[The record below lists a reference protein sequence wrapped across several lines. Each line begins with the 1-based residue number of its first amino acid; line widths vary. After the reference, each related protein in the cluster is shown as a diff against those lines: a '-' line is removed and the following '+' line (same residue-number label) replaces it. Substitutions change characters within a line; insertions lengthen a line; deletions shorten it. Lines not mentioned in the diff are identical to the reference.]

1 MLNEDEKQLF
11 ARASVFAGGCTLEAG
26 RAVAGGDL
34 DTLESLVDKSLI
46 RHSDDRFWMLATI
59 REFAQER
66 LAESGERLDL
76 QRLHVEYFTD
86 LARHA
91 EAELRGPDAAR
102 WLSELEQE
110 LNNVRGALMSSLEDG
125 QFELALAL
133 SAGLYRFW
141 LAHGRASE
149 GRRWLDELIARA
161 QSASPELRGTALYR
175 ASDMALWQ
183 GDYERA
189 AELSS
194 QAIPLLRD
202 AGQPSRLCEALSTE
216 GWAVGAL
223 GDRERAL
230 ILLEEALQLARE
242 HGLES
247 EAASALNSLAALHKA
262 EGEYVRALEFNEA
275 CLEII
280 ERAGDPLNV
289 AIVLGNVGEAALGV
303 GAIPPGRTTS
313 CYGASCWRE
322 SSATH
327 ARRIGRSRTLR
338 SHRCC
343 RATRSAAGTSS
354 PKACRTS
361 SRPGTSERSKSAST
375 ASPASPRRA
384 ARRSAQP
391 GSGEWPRACA
401 SPSATIRARLS
412 ALSRGGTS
420 PPRRPRSALGSPCSR
435 PRGARS
441 RSRTRSRWPAWTRGH
456 RLSSRRP
463 AFDPA
468 GQGLL
473 TAGSDCGPFSRNR
486 FAGRCHR
493 LRPVNGRFP
502 RCGRR
507 GLETCGPVAPG
518 PVHRSVQKLHT
529 ASPQLLAH
537 RVDVVDFERE
547 LESYASIAARHQRGF
562 DQTWRFRG
570 LQEIDQGGAEL
581 EHCRVFV
588 FVMDG

>member
-1 MLNEDEKQLF
+1 
-11 ARASVFAGGCTLEAG
+11 
-26 RAVAGGDL
+26 
-34 DTLESLVDKSLI
+34 
-46 RHSDDRFWMLATI
+46 MLATI

-76 QRLHVEYFTD
+76 QRRHVEYFAD

-91 EAELRGPDAAR
+91 EEELRGPDAAR

-161 QSASPELRGTALYR
+161 QAASPELRGTALYR

-183 GDYERA
+183 GDHERA

-194 QAIPLLRD
+194 QAVPLLRD

-262 EGEYVRALEFNEA
+262 EGDYVRALEFNEA

-289 AIVLGNVGEAALGV
+289 AIVLGNVGESALGV
-303 GAIPPGRTTS
+303 GAYDRANDVLQRSLVLARELGDSRQADWS
-313 CYGASCWRE
+313 LAHLALASLLQGD
-322 SSATH
+322 TQ
-327 ARRIGRSRTLR
+327 RSRDLFAESLPHVFEAR
-338 SHRCC
+338 DK
-343 RATRSAAGTSS
+343 RALEVCFHGLAGLAAAAGD
-354 PKACRTS
+354 A
-361 SRPGTSERSKSAST
+361 E
-375 ASPASPRRA
+375 RA
-384 ARRSAQP
+384 ARLWGVAEGLRESL
-391 GSGEWPRACA
+391 GDD
-401 SPSATIRARLS
+401 RARLS
-412 ALSRGGTS
+412 ALSKGSTS
-420 PPRRPRSALGSPCSR
+420 PPRRPRSALGSPRSR
-435 PRGARS
+435 PRDARS
-441 RSRTRSRWPAWTRGH
+441 RSRTRSRWPAWTGGH
-456 RLSSRRP
+456 RLSARRP
-463 AFDPA
+463 A
-468 GQGLL
+468 
-473 TAGSDCGPFSRNR
+473 R
-486 FAGRCHR
+486 
-493 LRPVNGRFP
+493 
-502 RCGRR
+502 RR
-507 GLETCGPVAPG
+507 GERET
-518 PVHRSVQKLHT
+518 SVVRATT
-529 ASPQLLAH
+529 ASVNSDPTKLQC
-537 RVDVVDFERE
+537 
-547 LESYASIAARHQRGF
+547 RG
-562 DQTWRFRG
+562 WPRG
-570 LQEIDQGGAEL
+570 
-581 EHCRVFV
+581 
-588 FVMDG
+588 